1 MKRLIL
7 LLVLVLAVGAISF
20 WLLQNRGDLQVQL
33 SKSLTT
39 DKEDTTA
46 PEEEP
51 VIEYSEGLTIN
62 FSKGKSF
69 YDEDISVELTCN
81 DPDAVI
87 YYTIDGNDPD
97 EASKKYSEP
106 IKLRAKNDVAATTI
120 KAIAV
125 RDNEKTDIVHKS
137 YVLGTDVFDR
147 FDDSTLIF
155 VLSTDEYNLYD
166 YYYGVATEGYKRDE
180 YLNSDEYDGGEI
192 DYNAPANWH
201 ISGRESERDMYVE
214 VFTNDGEQIISQ
226 AAGGRV
232 VGGVSRA
239 NTQKS
244 WRLIARNM
252 YSENNG
258 KFKYPF
264 FKGNTDSVGN
274 LTTRYDRITLRDNAN
289 DREFASIR
297 DELSMTL
304 SSEAGFPDVQSVR
317 PAAVFLNS
325 QYYGFSWLH
334 EAYSNDYLA
343 NNYGGNKENF
353 RIIGA
358 KEQEM
363 EGDDEK
369 SVADWNHVLDL
380 AYKGLDSD
388 LRFNEFCNLVD
399 IDNLMLY
406 YAIQI
411 YIDNKDWPGNNFK
424 AWRYYP
430 DENEIVNSEYLD
442 GRWRFLLFDAEF
454 AWGLYGNG
462 FKTDTLTAVLTG
474 NHMQGDSVLLKAL
487 LKRDDMKEKFANTIC
502 DLIGGAFST
511 ENAVN
516 TVEKL
521 IEDCDKECIYA
532 LNNGYT
538 STWANEH
545 TFADSRQQ
553 IRDFAE
559 KRPDVMKKYV
569 AKSFGY
575 SGDTYTVE
583 LYNPEGSIAVL
594 GSQTASTIK
603 KLSAQYF
610 SECSVNA
617 GVSTFDGYSFNHWE
631 INGITYNTEDIRIN
645 KDMANDDGVV
655 IVRLYVDKLG
665 DEKGVIVS
673 ELYTAGKGDW
683 VELYNDSSTDA
694 DISGYYLSDDKND
707 MKKWKIKEGRIPAN
721 ETLIIVMKD
730 NNEESALKRQQ
741 TNFKLKTGE
750 TLYLSDK
757 EGNVISS
764 VPVVV
769 MNDDESVTI
778 GYDGRYRIGTVT
790 ENYHI
795 E

>member
-1 MKRLIL
+1 MLE
-7 LLVLVLAVGAISF
+7 
-20 WLLQNRGDLQVQL
+20 NRSDLQVQL
-33 SKSLTT
+33 SKTLTT
-39 DKEDTTA
+39 DKEDTAT

-51 VIEYSEGLTIN
+51 VVIEEALTID

-69 YDEDISVELTCN
+69 YDEDINVELICN
-81 DPDAVI
+81 DPEAVI
-87 YYTIDGNDPD
+87 YYTTDGNDPN
-97 EASKKYSEP
+97 EKSKKYSEP
-106 IKLRAKNDVAATTI
+106 IKLRAKSDVSATTI

-125 RDNEKTDIVHKS
+125 KNEEKTGIVHKS
-137 YVLGTDVFDR
+137 YVLGNNVFER
-147 FDDSTLIF
+147 FDDSTLVF

-166 YYYGVATEGYKRDE
+166 YYYGVATEGYMRDE

-201 ISGRESERDMYVE
+201 IRGRESERDMYVE
-214 VFTNDGEQIISQ
+214 AFTGDGEQIISQ

-244 WRLIARNM
+244 WRLFARNI

-264 FKGNTDSVGN
+264 FKGNTDAYGN
-274 LTTRYDRITLRDNAN
+274 LRTRYDRITLRDNAN

-304 SSEAGFPDVQSVR
+304 SFEAGFPDVQRVR

-325 QYYGFSWLH
+325 EYYGFAWLH

-343 NNYGGNKENF
+343 NNYGGNKDNF
-353 RIIGA
+353 RIVGA

-369 SVADWNHVLDL
+369 SVADWNHVLEL
-380 AYKGLDSD
+380 AENGLDNESS
-388 LRFNEFCNLVD
+388 FEEFCKLVD

-430 DENEIVNSEYLD
+430 DENEAVNSEYLD
-442 GRWRFLLFDAEF
+442 GRWRFMLFDAEF

-462 FKTDTLTAVLTG
+462 YKDNTLSAVLTG
-474 NHMQGDSVLLKAL
+474 NHMQGDSLLLKAL
-487 LKRDDMKEKFANTIC
+487 LEREDMKEKFANTIC

-511 ENAVN
+511 ENALN

-521 IEDCDKECIYA
+521 IEECDKECMYA
-532 LNNGYT
+532 LKNGYT
-538 STWANEH
+538 SSWANEY

-559 KRPDVMKKYV
+559 KRPNIMKKYV

-575 SGDTYTVE
+575 EGDTYTVE
-583 LYNPEGSIAVL
+583 LYNPEGSTAYL
-594 GSQTASTIK
+594 GSQTAATVK
-603 KLSAQYF
+603 KLSASYF
-610 SECSVNA
+610 NECSVNA
-617 GVSTFDGYSFNHWE
+617 KVNTFDGYRFSRWE
-631 INGITYNTEDIRIN
+631 INGEPYYTEEIRIDKSMSDEN
-645 KDMANDDGVV
+645 GVV
-655 IVRLYVDKLG
+655 SVNLCVEKIEND
-665 DEKGVIVS
+665 KGVIIS
-673 ELYTAGKGDW
+673 ELYTAGSGDW
-683 VELYNDSSTDA
+683 VELYNDSSEDV

-707 MKKWKIKEGRIPAN
+707 MKKWKIKEGRIPAH
-721 ETLIIVMKD
+721 ETLVIVMKD

-750 TLYLSDK
+750 TLYLSDM
-757 EGNVISS
+757 EENLISS

-769 MNDDESVTI
+769 MDTDESLSI
-778 GYDGRYRIGTVT
+778 EYDGKYHIGIVT
-790 ENYHI
+790 ENYHF

>member
-1 MKRLIL
+1 MKRLIIL
-7 LLVLVLAVGAISF
+7 LFIILAVGAASF
-20 WLLQNRGDLQVQL
+20 ILLENRSDLQVQL
-33 SKSLTT
+33 SKTLTT

-51 VIEYSEGLTIN
+51 TVIEEELTVS
-62 FSKGKSF
+62 FSKGKAF

-81 DPDAVI
+81 NPDAVV
-87 YYTIDGNDPD
+87 YYTTDGNDPD
-97 EASKKYSEP
+97 ESSKKYSEP
-106 IKLRAKNDVAATTI
+106 IKLRAKNDVSATTI

-125 RDNEKTDIVHKS
+125 NGADKSGIVHRS
-137 YVLGTDVFDR
+137 YVIGRDVFER
-147 FDDSTLIF
+147 FDDNTLVF

-180 YLNSDEYDGGEI
+180 YLNSDEYDGGEV
-192 DYNAPANWH
+192 DFNAPANWH
-201 ISGRESERDMYVE
+201 IRGRESERDMYVE
-214 VFTNDGEQIISQ
+214 VFTADGEQIISQ

-244 WRLIARNM
+244 WRLIARNI

-264 FKGNTDSVGN
+264 FKGNTDSFGN

-289 DREFASIR
+289 DREFASVR

-304 SSEAGFPDVQSVR
+304 SREAGFPDVQAVR

-325 QYYGFSWLH
+325 EYYGFSWLH

-343 NNYGGNKENF
+343 NNYGGIKENF
-353 RIIGA
+353 RIVGA

-369 SVADWNHVLDL
+369 SVDDWNHVLEL
-380 AYKGLDSD
+380 AEKGLDNSH
-388 LRFNEFCNLVD
+388 RFKEFCELVD

-430 DENEIVNSEYLD
+430 DENETVESEYLD
-442 GRWRFLLFDAEF
+442 GKWRFMLFDAEF
-454 AWGLYGNG
+454 AWGLYGRGYKDN
-462 FKTDTLTAVLTG
+462 TLNDVLTG
-474 NHMQGDSVLLKAL
+474 NHMQGDSIILKAL
-487 LKRDDMKEKFANTIC
+487 LEREDMREKFANTIC
-502 DLIGGAFST
+502 DLVGGAFST
-511 ENAVN
+511 ENALN
-516 TVEKL
+516 TLEKL
-521 IEDCDKECIYA
+521 IADCDKECMYA
-532 LNNGYT
+532 LENGYT

-559 KRPDVMKKYV
+559 KRPEIMKRFV

-575 SGDTYTVE
+575 EGDTYTVE
-583 LYNPEGSIAVL
+583 LYNPEGSTVSL
-594 GSQTASTIK
+594 GSQTAATTK
-603 KLSAQYF
+603 KLSASYF
-610 SECSVNA
+610 MECSVEA
-617 GVSTFDGYSFNHWE
+617 AVRVFEGYSFNHWE
-631 INGITYNTEDIRIN
+631 INDVPYYTESINLN
-645 KDMANDDGVV
+645 KDMADENGVV
-655 IVRLYVDKLG
+655 NVRLYVDKTEI
-665 DEKGVIVS
+665 EKGVIIS
-673 ELYTAGKGDW
+673 ELYTSGSGDW
-683 VELYNDSSTDA
+683 VELYNNSSD
-694 DISGYYLSDDKND
+694 DINITGYYLSDDKND

-721 ETLIIVMKD
+721 ETLVIVMKN

-750 TLYLSDK
+750 TLYFSDSD
-757 EGNVISS
+757 GNVISS

-769 MNDDESVTI
+769 MDTDESLTI
-778 GYDGRYRIGTVT
+778 GYDGKYHIGTVT

>member
-1 MKRLIL
+1 MKKLIIL
-7 LLVLVLAVGAISF
+7 LIAVLAVGAVSLI
-20 WLLQNRGDLQVQL
+20 LLTHHSDLQVKL
-33 SKSLTT
+33 SQTLTT
-39 DKEDTTA
+39 DKEDTAA
-46 PEEEP
+46 PDEEP
-51 VIEYSEGLTIN
+51 VVVNEEITID

-69 YDEDISVELTCN
+69 YDEDISVELSCN

-87 YYTIDGNDPD
+87 YYTTDGNDPD
-97 EASKKYSEP
+97 ETSKKYSEP
-106 IKLRAKNDVAATTI
+106 IAIRAKSDVCATTI
-120 KAIAV
+120 KAVAV
-125 RDNEKTDIVHKS
+125 KDGEKTNIAHKS
-137 YVLGTDVFDR
+137 YVVGRNVFER
-147 FDDSTLIF
+147 FDESTLVF

-166 YYYGVATEGYKRDE
+166 YYYGVATEGYMRDE

-214 VFTNDGEQIISQ
+214 AFTGDGEQIISQ

-244 WRLIARNM
+244 WRLIARNI

-264 FKGNTDSVGN
+264 FKGNTDAYGN
-274 LTTRYDRITLRDNAN
+274 FMTRYDRITLRDNAN

-304 SSEAGFPDVQSVR
+304 SFEAGFPDVQRVR

-325 QYYGFSWLH
+325 EYYGFAWLH

-343 NNYGGNKENF
+343 NNYGGNKDNF
-353 RIIGA
+353 RIVGA

-369 SVADWNHVLDL
+369 CVADWNHVLEL
-380 AYKGLDSD
+380 AEKGLDNYQ
-388 LRFNEFCNLVD
+388 RFKEFCELVD

-430 DENEIVNSEYLD
+430 DENEVVSSEYLD
-442 GRWRFLLFDAEF
+442 GKWRFMLFDAEF
-454 AWGLYGNG
+454 AWGLYGRG
-462 FKTDTLTAVLTG
+462 YKDDTLTAVLTG
-474 NHMQGDSVLLKAL
+474 NHMQGDSILLKAL

-502 DLIGGAFST
+502 ELIGGAFST
-511 ENAVN
+511 ENALK

-521 IEDCDKECIYA
+521 IEECDKECMYA
-532 LNNGYT
+532 LENGYT
-538 STWANEH
+538 SSWANEN

-559 KRPDVMKKYV
+559 KRPEIMKRYI

-575 SGDTYTVE
+575 EGDTYTVE
-583 LYNPEGSIAVL
+583 FYNPEGSIARL
-594 GSQTASTIK
+594 GSQTATTVK
-603 KLSAQYF
+603 KLSADYF
-610 SECSVNA
+610 NECGVNA
-617 GVSTFDGYSFNHWE
+617 GVSTFEGYSFNHWE
-631 INGITYNTEDIRIN
+631 INDTAYYSEDIRIN
-645 KDMANDDGVV
+645 KDMADESGVV
-655 IVRLYVDKLG
+655 TVRLFIDKNEEG
-665 DEKGVIVS
+665 RGVIIS
-673 ELYTAGKGDW
+673 ELYTAGNGDW
-683 VELYNDSSTDA
+683 VELYNDSSEDI

-707 MKKWKIKEGRIPAN
+707 MKKWKIKDGKLAAHN
-721 ETLIIVMKD
+721 TLLIVMKD

-750 TLYLSDK
+750 NLYFSDRD
-757 EGNVISS
+757 GNVMSS

-769 MNDDESVTI
+769 MNVNESLSM
-778 GYDGRYRIGTVT
+778 GYDGRYHIGVVT
-790 ENYHI
+790 EDFHI